1 MVKFVA
7 SPSAPS
13 SISLLL
19 RLWVKLETK
28 RKIQFCIL
36 LFLSLVNGFAELIS
50 LVALVPFLKVISFG
64 KSNLDG
70 WYGPALMEYAERLGE
85 QNFIIVCTIIFS
97 SIILLC
103 TLLRIINLWANKFV
117 AARIG
122 SDLSYEAFKRTLYQP
137 YSLHISRNSNEIVAI
152 TSLQVSRLVVVLNS
166 VLQVFSS
173 SLIALSIFLALS
185 WTNFQITV
193 TTTFIFGASYLAII
207 FLTKNRLTKNSSII
221 SSSTANQ
228 IKVTQE
234 ALSGI
239 REVILDGS
247 FDIYINEYDQLDKK
261 QRKLSAINKFW
272 AASPRYLL
280 EGIGIVCIAALA
292 ACISVISNTS
302 ENTLA
307 ILGVI
312 ALGSQKL
319 LPAIQ
324 QVYSGWAIIKGGNSS
339 IYDVLMLLDQP
350 YPTLQ
355 SLSFDKSYSFKG
367 IKFEDVSFAYADT
380 LPLALDGVDLTI
392 RKGEVIGIIGK
403 SGSGKTTF
411 IDIFM
416 GLLNPT
422 RGNIYIFDEKTGDW
436 HLRKDE
442 EIESWKKIISHVP
455 QDVYLAD
462 TSIARNIAFGIKSE
476 DICFDRI
483 IESAKK
489 AQIHDYILSLD
500 KGYSTIIGER
510 GVKLSGGQKQRLGIA
525 RAFYKKSLIMVLDE
539 ATSALD
545 NETEKFVIDSISSV
559 SKDLTVIFIAHRY
572 ASLKTCDRIHTN

>member
-1 MVKFVA
+1 
-7 SPSAPS
+7 
-13 SISLLL
+13 
-19 RLWVKLETK
+19 
-28 RKIQFCIL
+28 
-36 LFLSLVNGFAELIS
+36 
-50 LVALVPFLKVISFG
+50 
-64 KSNLDG
+64 
-70 WYGPALMEYAERLGE
+70 MEYAERLGE

-319 LPAIQ
+319 LPVLGILGQSSRVAIHL
-324 QVYSGWAIIKGGNSS
+324 STMFNAWINHTNTSS
-339 IYDVLMLLDQP
+339 LY
-350 YPTLQ
+350 
-355 SLSFDKSYSFKG
+355 DKSYSFKG
-367 IKFEDVSFAYADT
+367 IKFEDVSFAY
-380 LPLALDGVDLTI
+380 
-392 RKGEVIGIIGK
+392 EYFY
-403 SGSGKTTF
+403 S
-411 IDIFM
+411 
-416 GLLNPT
+416 
-422 RGNIYIFDEKTGDW
+422 
-436 HLRKDE
+436 
-442 EIESWKKIISHVP
+442 
-455 QDVYLAD
+455 
-462 TSIARNIAFGIKSE
+462 
-476 DICFDRI
+476 CFRW
-483 IESAKK
+483 
-489 AQIHDYILSLD
+489 
-500 KGYSTIIGER
+500 R
-510 GVKLSGGQKQRLGIA
+510 
-525 RAFYKKSLIMVLDE
+525 
-539 ATSALD
+539 
-545 NETEKFVIDSISSV
+545 
-559 SKDLTVIFIAHRY
+559 
-572 ASLKTCDRIHTN
+572 